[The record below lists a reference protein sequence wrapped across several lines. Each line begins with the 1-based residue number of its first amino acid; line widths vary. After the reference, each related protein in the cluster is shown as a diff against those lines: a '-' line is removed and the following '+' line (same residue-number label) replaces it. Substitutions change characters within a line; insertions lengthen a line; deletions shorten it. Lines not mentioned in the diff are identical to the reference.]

1 MKYFAGVGSRKVIQH
16 APELEPILK
25 AITQCLNDQGYTLRS
40 GGAEGCDKWF
50 EAGARDDMKE
60 IFYAGDATEESL
72 KIASEI
78 HPAWHR
84 CSEWAQ
90 NLHGRNVFQVLGK
103 DLQTPVDFLIC
114 WTQYGKDQGG
124 TRTAIMLAKQ
134 RNIPVLNF
142 GRIDKH
148 KEAFEAFMLCQG
160 LDVDLAK
167 YL

>member
-114 WTQYGKDQGG
+114 WTQYGKIRAERELQLCLPNNVIFLSLILGALIS
-124 TRTAIMLAKQ
+124 TRGI
-134 RNIPVLNF
+134 
-142 GRIDKH
+142 
-148 KEAFEAFMLCQG
+148 
-160 LDVDLAK
+160 
-167 YL
+167 